1 MRDTST
7 TTAFKT
13 TNFVNQES
21 EWNEIRSRRD
31 LLEVA
36 CYRKENPNAPE
47 IKEIDNLYER
57 LRNEEFQTMKR
68 SPSRFS
74 MQYVEALMDMGVFEM
89 KDFTEAGLITPES
102 MEKVNINVDFLP
114 DISEFQTAQ
123 DALQIPAGTD
133 VYFFG
138 MPSSGKTAILTGIAA
153 ANGQG
158 FTLDMRTNGGPYAAA
173 LRQYAQVG
181 RTPGHT
187 SGKFVT
193 SVGGVINEESDNGT
207 VHDYPVNLIEMSGE
221 EFALRIA
228 ETKETSIANMGT
240 GVTNLLRND
249 NHKVFFIL
257 VDASRPMVKVSYLD
271 REIDGDEEGD
281 ISKYVHCRYISQL
294 DILDKFLV
302 LIGLPENQEIMNKVD
317 AIHFIVTKS
326 DSIGKGEEREQ
337 AAEELVETQY
347 LSVLEQLKNYC
358 RHTKRINRTNDY
370 NPQIFTFS
378 LGRFYLGDVYDYN
391 SADTLKIVDA
401 IRDASVS
408 GKKYKWRKFVNSCR
422 MLL

>member
-1 MRDTST
+1 MRDTSS

-13 TNFVNQES
+13 TTIVNQES
-21 EWNEIRSRRD
+21 EWNAIRSRRD
-31 LLEVA
+31 LTEVA
-36 CYRKENPNAPE
+36 RYRKDNPDAPE
-47 IKEIDNLYER
+47 KKEIDDLYER
-57 LRNEEFQTMKR
+57 LRTEEFEVMKR

-74 MQYVEALMDMGVFEM
+74 MQYIDDLIDLGVFNM
-89 KDFTEAGLITPES
+89 KDFTEAGLITPQS

-114 DISEFQTAQ
+114 DISEFQNLQ
-123 DALQIPAGTD
+123 EQLQIPAGTD

-138 MPSSGKTAILTGIAA
+138 MPSSGKTALLTGIAA

-158 FTLDMRTNGGPYAAA
+158 YTLDMRTNGGPYAAA

-193 SVGGVINEESDNGT
+193 SIGGVINQETENGK

-271 REIDGDEEGD
+271 REIDGDGGDD
-281 ISKYVHCRYISQL
+281 ISKYVHSRYISQL

-326 DSIGKGEEREQ
+326 DSIGKGEERDQ
-337 AAEELVETQY
+337 AAAELVETQY

-358 RHTKRINRTNDY
+358 RHTKRINRLYDY

-401 IRDASVS
+401 IREASVS